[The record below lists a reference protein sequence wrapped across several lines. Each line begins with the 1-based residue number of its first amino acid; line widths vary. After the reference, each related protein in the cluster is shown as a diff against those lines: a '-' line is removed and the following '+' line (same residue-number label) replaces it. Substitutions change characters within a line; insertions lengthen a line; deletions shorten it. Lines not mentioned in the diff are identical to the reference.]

1 MSYKIF
7 GITVKENIP
16 YVRTIFLL
24 DNEIEN
30 SLTNENNIITGITK
44 IINIEDDSKTETE
57 FENKLIISKND
68 FKSEKYDGEFH
79 LFVNE
84 EYTNGYYTK
93 GTISYINNTIQS
105 TLPLINKYKIEE
117 IIKDITFL
125 QQINDN
131 TKEIDELKDEEE
143 NIDEKIK
150 EIEEE
155 NIQPPVIHTEPIIT
169 NTDTNTDI
177 LAQIKELNNNISN
190 IDVSIQDYKKK
201 LEEKTELDN
210 EKTTIE
216 NKIEEKEEETK
227 EIIGEILG
235 QQKLEELKKEI
246 HDLLDTTTDSKI
258 KRETDEDKELKEKIM
273 NTKAEI
279 TSLEKILESTTDLV
293 YNKIKQTYEQNK
305 HNEILAQ
312 EQIKMTNEIQE
323 LEEKIK
329 ILREKE
335 ENTKSINIQQ
345 QIENLKS
352 LEPNVSIET
361 KQLRHTNTVSVVT
374 NTQSELT
381 QKLKTKIQT
390 IIPKFKE
397 LQNKLRIHNNEI
409 TGGGNK
415 EDDKLMIEFIKLY
428 IGIVQYIIYR
438 PIFYKLT
445 SLKCDDYKELLI
457 KNPKPL
463 YDGKTTGVNK
473 NRVDRDYLDNMYIN
487 LLSFMFVN
495 MSSFKDSNLTDKLFY
510 ENNKGLNYQQ
520 VSDKYKLYNEN
531 FNQLLNLTEDEQKS
545 NPTMMVYISEFI
557 NLLSNL
563 LKNDNVNNT
572 DNMINY
578 KYNLYETLLIYITS
592 QYDLL
597 NTIVDKY
604 FPLLELPDN
613 QEFRNEIDKYIER
626 MNNNNIITYL
636 KIRNDEDK
644 NEKYNN
650 RFKISINENK
660 IPNKIMIDYM
670 DDNIPYYVF
679 DKEEDEYVLTP
690 EIKELVKTTQ
700 NYNLNNEL
708 NTIDIQKYKYSYLF
722 GPFSQIFKP
731 DIKNEEIAQNM
742 IVIKEKIK
750 ENKPIFMIGYGASG
764 AGKTSS
770 LIYFKKNQENGILI
784 NLCNQLGS
792 EGIFNKIELKC
803 KEFYHTTGVGSV
815 ENPEIVNVPN
825 EEDKTINFNFD
836 NGNFVLTEEY
846 KHSTHHQYRMINKER
861 NDIEKETVF
870 EAGTKLGE
878 VIIHLIDTDRF
889 VKATTNNPNSSRS
902 HTLVFVK
909 LIGKDKT
916 GNIIIGDFAG
926 VENKFACENPNTIK
940 AFLSVKRDNVKDEQ
954 GNEIY
959 VPYYSTEAY
968 KGNPDPL
975 GIIETGETKGGAIS
989 EQCIP
994 KIEVK
999 DPIYDFENPLIRDNW
1014 KFDSDLVSDLNDK
1027 LIDKTK
1033 LKLYM
1038 DVVRNSGNIGKKI
1051 LKNNL
1056 DNFNEIFNFI
1066 NDYSNFIKSFLEKKH
1081 YIIDETKILEDN
1093 INYLK
1098 SVLNK
1103 FIETFVTNN
1112 NKEQE
1117 KRATILL
1124 ENLKKNNFQGNLE
1137 QFLLDT
1143 INTKMYSINLEI
1155 TKLKDFDNSRIR
1167 DNVIRYNGIN
1177 KTTIKK
1183 LKNISSNSFVGI
1195 IDNVHFDEYLNTVTK
1210 TGNSGNPQIYIEPEN
1225 ILNLNNYVNELKIK
1239 IIEKIKGSINN
1250 IKEYEKR
1257 QTEFQA
1263 LLEKFNKN
1271 SNFKKDIE
1279 INILKNNNTIE
1290 ITQLKYT
1297 EVSKWIIEYF
1307 SPIIKALKI
1316 DLEFKTLDSIFREKL
1331 QQKLNEKGITSE
1343 IIDDMIL
1350 KLFDQSIGLYDK
1362 IKDLELETSC
1372 RQENSNVICENRRE
1386 EGYFIN
1392 NSLEKVREVIKKIL
1406 FEKNK
1411 DSINI
1416 TPNFIDICFKNYCPQ
1431 HSNCFNFDI
1440 LNEKSIQQDKTG
1452 SVIFDEIYKELKEIK
1467 GYEAP
1472 QKMYED
1478 IIISIFCVF
1487 NISRGANNPPPTPYL
1502 DINKLK
1508 LLFYYEDIVNKASL
1522 QDEFIKEASNII
1534 NKIMVEFKDKVGDLT
1549 TIKSN
1554 ISKQKSIFD
1563 LFNKV
1568 KDDFNNIDK
1577 NKYNKLYKFYI
1588 KEFIDMVDKSN
1599 AVSAIG
1605 TLEFLDQIAKFN
1617 TIKSICNS
1625 QEIKEKQPNLIDR
1638 FVRNNIM
1645 KQLYDGFDGGMK
1657 KKYTRKH
1664 RLDKYKRNTKRKTKN
1679 K

>member
-1 MSYKIF
+1 MSNKIF

-24 DNEIEN
+24 DNKIEN
-30 SLTNENNIITGITK
+30 SLTNENHFITGITK
-44 IINIEDDSKTETE
+44 IINIEDDSIDETD

-68 FKSEKYDGEFH
+68 FKSEEYNGEFH

-84 EYTNGYYTK
+84 EYTNGYYTR
-93 GTISYINNTIQS
+93 GEISYINNTIQ
-105 TLPLINKYKIEE
+105 TTIPFINKYNIEE

-131 TKEIDELKDEEE
+131 TKEIGELIEQEE
-143 NIDEKIK
+143 NLEDEKK
-150 EIEEE
+150 EIEE
-155 NIQPPVIHTEPIIT
+155 VITPEPIIT
-169 NTDTNTDI
+169 TTDTESDI
-177 LAQIKELNNNISN
+177 LAQIKELNTNISN
-190 IDVSIQDYKKK
+190 IDTSILNYKKK

-210 EKTTIE
+210 KKTTIE

-227 EIIGEILG
+227 QMINDVLGEEKI
-235 QQKLEELKKEI
+235 EELKKDI
-246 HDLLDTTTDSKI
+246 NDLLDTKI
-258 KRETDEDKELKEKIM
+258 DNNLQTETDEDKELKEKIT
-273 NTKAEI
+273 NTQNEI
-279 TSLEKILESTTDLV
+279 NSLEKLLESTTDLI
-293 YNKIKQTYEQNK
+293 YNKIKQTDEQNK

-323 LEEKIK
+323 MEEKIK
-329 ILREKE
+329 MLREKE
-335 ENTKSINIQQ
+335 ENTKPISIQE

-352 LEPNVSIET
+352 TQQKVSIET
-361 KQLRHTNTVSVVT
+361 KQLRHTNTISVVT

-381 QKLKTKIQT
+381 QKLKTTIQT
-390 IIPKFKE
+390 IIPKFKQ

-415 EDDKLMIEFIKLY
+415 EDDKIMIDCIKSY

-457 KNPKPL
+457 NNPKPL
-463 YDGKTTGVNK
+463 YDGNTTGVNK
-473 NRVDRDYLDNMYIN
+473 NIVDSEYLDNMYIN

-531 FNQLLNLTEDEQKS
+531 FNQLNLTEDEQKS

-557 NLLSNL
+557 NLLTNL
-563 LKNDNVNNT
+563 LKNDNVNNS

-578 KYNLYETLLIYITS
+578 KYNLYETLLTYITS

-597 NTIVDKY
+597 NKIVDKY

-613 QEFRNEIDKYIER
+613 EEFRIEIDKYIER

-636 KIRNDEDK
+636 KIRNDEDS
-644 NEKYNN
+644 NRKYNN

-679 DKEEDEYVLTP
+679 DKEEDEYVLSA

-700 NYNLNNEL
+700 NYNLNNIL
-708 NTIDIQKYKYSYLF
+708 NTINIQKYKYSYLF

-803 KEFYHTTGVGSV
+803 KEFYHTIGVGSV

-825 EEDKTINFNFD
+825 EEGKSINFNFD
-836 NGNFVLTEEY
+836 NGNFLLTEEY
-846 KHSTHHQYRMINKER
+846 KHSTHHQYRMINKDR

-870 EAGTKLGE
+870 KTGTKLGE

-909 LIGKDKT
+909 LIGETNGDNKT

-940 AFLSVKRDNVKDEQ
+940 AFLSVKRDNVKDAQ

-975 GIIETGETKGGAIS
+975 GIIENGETKGGAIS

-999 DPIYDFENPLIRDNW
+999 DPIYDFENPVIRKEWLLPDDMV
-1014 KFDSDLVSDLNDK
+1014 KF
-1027 LIDKTK
+1027 
-1033 LKLYM
+1033 Y
-1038 DVVRNSGNIGKKI
+1038 
-1051 LKNNL
+1051 
-1056 DNFNEIFNFI
+1056 
-1066 NDYSNFIKSFLEKKH
+1066 
-1081 YIIDETKILEDN
+1081 ED
-1093 INYLK
+1093 
-1098 SVLNK
+1098 
-1103 FIETFVTNN
+1103 NN
-1112 NKEQE
+1112 NK
-1117 KRATILL
+1117 
-1124 ENLKKNNFQGNLE
+1124 NLKIAF
-1137 QFLLDT
+1137 
-1143 INTKMYSINLEI
+1143 
-1155 TKLKDFDNSRIR
+1155 
-1167 DNVIRYNGIN
+1167 NVI
-1177 KTTIKK
+1177 
-1183 LKNISSNSFVGI
+1183 L
-1195 IDNVHFDEYLNTVTK
+1195 EYLKQNK
-1210 TGNSGNPQIYIEPEN
+1210 ENNKINPEKFKKELELYSNVNANNGSSIEQ
-1225 ILNLNNYVNELKIK
+1225 V
-1239 IIEKIKGSINN
+1239 INN
-1250 IKEYEKR
+1250 IQDQLNKLLNKTDGDNKLSRLKASDKTTSTDTFSNKQIIKVFTKNINEILMKNKIPLIKELPFKDYAFRGKMLGPFENAYTGDINNIIKNIREQYESVEILTKIINKYNL
-1257 QTEFQA
+1257 EPLVFNVLKENIFKKYGNYNN
-1263 LLEKFNKN
+1263 LLE
-1271 SNFKKDIE
+1271 
-1279 INILKNNNTIE
+1279 L
-1290 ITQLKYT
+1290 L
-1297 EVSKWIIEYF
+1297 
-1307 SPIIKALKI
+1307 
-1316 DLEFKTLDSIFREKL
+1316 
-1331 QQKLNEKGITSE
+1331 
-1343 IIDDMIL
+1343 
-1350 KLFDQSIGLYDK
+1350 
-1362 IKDLELETSC
+1362 KDLELETSC

-1508 LLFYYEDIVNKASL
+1508 LLFYYEDIVNKPSL
-1522 QDEFIKEASNII
+1522 QDEFIEEASNII

-1563 LFNKV
+1563 LLNQVKEYFNTHT
-1568 KDDFNNIDK
+1568 NNIDK
-1577 NKYNKLYKFYI
+1577 KTYNQLYKFFI
-1588 KEFIDMVDKSN
+1588 KEFIDMIDKSN

-1638 FVRNNIM
+1638 FNRNNIM
-1645 KQLYDGFDGGMK
+1645 KQLYEGFDGGMK